1 MRLTVLLCDAVILV
15 PVLLK
20 LADMVWTDVHASP
33 TSQHRMVLVGERK
46 TAITKQPQLLYTLSC
61 VACPA
66 LLVIDHGHFQYNST
80 CLGLA
85 LLGQMHS
92 TCSLYSQAQR
102 RDLQR
107 FAVLC
112 LPSCYAKRW
121 HEAIV
126 SLRTYSFCQAAFR
139 IWHDWHARKRALDAQ
154 STILEAAG
162 SSPCPCHSGRHP
174 PVVVLVLR
182 EVAIRSIRDQ
192 AARSGHTGCRMQRV
206 DQAAASGESSAGTFL
221 SSRHTSGRPTET
233 PSAMRDDASRLSAEI
248 ASDSPATSK

>member
-1 MRLTVLLCDAVILV
+1 MGRVRTAVAHSALCGESILLVEQDCIESSGF
-15 PVLLK
+15 
-20 LADMVWTDVHASP
+20 T
-33 TSQHRMVLVGERK
+33 
-46 TAITKQPQLLYTLSC
+46 LYTILHYAIVSKRTRWWRC
-61 VACPA
+61 WDRCTRRVRC
-66 LLVIDHGHFQYNST
+66 IRR
-80 CLGLA
+80 
-85 LLGQMHS
+85 HS
-92 TCSLYSQAQR
+92 AEICS
-102 RDLQR
+102 R
-107 FAVLC
+107 FAVLR

-139 IWHDWHARKRALDAQ
+139 IWPDWHARKRALDAQ

-206 DQAAASGESSAGTFL
+206 G
-221 SSRHTSGRPTET
+221 
-233 PSAMRDDASRLSAEI
+233 
-248 ASDSPATSK
+248 